1 MIYYWHFFIE
11 SNITYIILYP
21 SFTILYHLQTMT
33 NKSDNK
39 QSVKPQAERIQK
51 ILARAGYGSRREIE
65 RWVDAG
71 EITVNGVIAT
81 SGQAISETDKV
92 VLRGQVLKLASKL
105 NANPQVLLYHK
116 KVGEI
121 CSRNDPE
128 GRPTVFDSLPK
139 LSSGRWIQVGR
150 LDINTDGLML
160 FTTDGELANR
170 LMHPSYEIE
179 REYACRIL
187 GDVKEEMLANLK
199 QGVILEDGKANFNS
213 ITFAGGEGA
222 NKWYNVTL
230 NEGRNREV
238 RRLWE
243 SQELVVSRLRRIRYA
258 HIELK
263 RSLRA
268 GNFEDL
274 DVRGMRKLYE
284 KVKLE
289 LEEENFLSKSEY
301 KNRADR
307 NAKFKYGKKAVQNK
321 QKFKK
326 R

>member
-1 MIYYWHFFIE
+1 M
-11 SNITYIILYP
+11 NNKV
-21 SFTILYHLQTMT
+21 T
-33 NKSDNK
+33 NKSSD
-39 QSVKPQAERIQK
+39 KPKAERIQK

-71 EITVNGVIAT
+71 EITVNGVVAK
-81 SGQAISETDKV
+81 SGQPVSENDKV

-105 NANPQVLLYHK
+105 KTKPQVLIYHK

-179 REYACRIL
+179 REYASRIL
-187 GDVKEEMLANLK
+187 GEVTDEMLENLK
-199 QGVILEDGKANFNS
+199 QGVMLEDGKAKFNS
-213 ITFAGGEGA
+213 ITFGGGDGA
-222 NKWYNVTL
+222 NRWYNVIL

-243 SQELVVSRLRRIRYA
+243 SQDLIVSRLRRIRYA
-258 HIELK
+258 NIELK

-268 GNFEDL
+268 GNYEEL

-284 KVKLE
+284 KVKME
-289 LEEENFLSKSEY
+289 LEEENFLSKKEY

-307 NAKFKYGKKAVQNK
+307 NAKFKYGKKAVENK
-321 QKFKK
+321 YRGKK

>member
-1 MIYYWHFFIE
+1 MNDK
-11 SNITYIILYP
+11 SNKKP
-21 SFTILYHLQTMT
+21 SSKVTKQTDH
-33 NKSDNK
+33 KSNN
-39 QSVKPQAERIQK
+39 SNSSEKPQAERIQK

-71 EITVNGVIAT
+71 EITVNGVIAK
-81 SGQAISETDKV
+81 SGQAVSETDKV
-92 VLRGQVLKLASKL
+92 VLRGQILKLASKL
-105 NANPQVLLYHK
+105 NAKPQVILYHK
-116 KVGEI
+116 KIGEI

-179 REYACRIL
+179 REYASRIL
-187 GDVKEEMLANLK
+187 GDVTEEMLVNL
-199 QGVILEDGKANFNS
+199 QAGVMLEDGKAKFNS
-213 ITFAGGEGA
+213 IKFVGGDGA
-222 NKWYNVTL
+222 NKWYNVVL

-243 SQELVVSRLRRIRYA
+243 SQDVIVSRLRRVRYG

-268 GNFEDL
+268 GSFEDL
-274 DVRGMRKLYE
+274 DVLGLRKLYE
-284 KVKLE
+284 KVKME
-289 LEEENFLSKSEY
+289 LEEENFLSNSEY
-301 KNRADR
+301 KSRADR
-307 NAKFKYGKKAVQNK
+307 NAKFKFGKKAAKNNQRG
-321 QKFKK
+321 KK

>member
-1 MIYYWHFFIE
+1 MA
-11 SNITYIILYP
+11 
-21 SFTILYHLQTMT
+21 ILYHSSHMNDKT
-33 NKSDNK
+33 NSAQNQSD
-39 QSVKPQAERIQK
+39 KPKPERIQK

-71 EITVNGVIAT
+71 EITVNGVIAK
-81 SGQAISETDKV
+81 SGQAISATDKV

-105 NANPQVLLYHK
+105 SAKPQVILYHK

-179 REYACRIL
+179 REYASRIL
-187 GDVKEEMLANLK
+187 GDVTDEMLKNLK
-199 QGVILEDGKANFNS
+199 KGVMLEDGEAKFNS
-213 ITFAGGEGA
+213 IQFAGGEGA
-222 NKWYNVTL
+222 NKWFNVTL

-243 SQELVVSRLRRIRYA
+243 SQELIVSRLRRIRYGN
-258 HIELK
+258 IELK

-274 DVRGMRKLYE
+274 DIRGMRKLYE
-284 KVKLE
+284 KVNLE
-289 LEEENFLSKSEY
+289 LDEENFLSKSEY

-307 NAKFKYGKKAVQNK
+307 NAKFKYGKKAVSNK
-321 QKFKK
+321 YRGKK

>member
-1 MIYYWHFFIE
+1 M
-11 SNITYIILYP
+11 S
-21 SFTILYHLQTMT
+21 
-33 NKSDNK
+33 
-39 QSVKPQAERIQK
+39 ERIQK

-65 RWVDAG
+65 RWVEAG
-71 EITVNGVIAT
+71 EITVNGVVAT

-105 NANPQVLLYHK
+105 NAKPQVILYHK
-116 KVGEI
+116 KIGEI

-179 REYACRIL
+179 REYSARIL
-187 GDVKEEMLANLK
+187 GDVTEEMLNNLK
-199 QGVILEDGKANFNS
+199 EGVILEDGIAKFNS
-213 ITFAGGEGA
+213 IKFGGGEGA
-222 NKWYNVTL
+222 NKWYNVVL

-243 SQELVVSRLRRIRYA
+243 SQDVIVSRLRRVRYG
-258 HIELK
+258 HLDLK

-268 GNFEDL
+268 GTFENL
-274 DVRGMRKLYE
+274 DVRGLRKLYE
-284 KVKLE
+284 KVKME
-289 LEEENFLSKSEY
+289 FEEENFVSNSEY
-301 KNRADR
+301 KSRADR
-307 NAKFKYGKKAVQNK
+307 NAKFKFGKKAVNK
-321 QKFKK
+321 QRNKK